1 MSKFRSFASTISL
14 HNQDVSGDVK
24 EYITKW
30 LESKEGAFGVLEADK
45 SGKLHAHFQI
55 WLSEATT
62 KDSAFK
68 RFNAQIKKHSPSSDL
83 NVAVKHVIAYND
95 DYYNKYCKK
104 DIVETLI
111 DNVPDGHADGLMTFD
126 EHGNPEV
133 LFPENPRSS
142 YYPTEAEQS
151 RAKKKSKCSDFY
163 FNNLDCLLDEHYP
176 DIKLN
181 KVYPIITHKEIAT
194 ALYELMFDKK
204 LIAVIVDDKRR
215 RNVAKCLFHY
225 RFPHYS
231 PEFCMT
237 SEEYESYRTFS
248 KICN

>member
-14 HNQDVSGDVK
+14 HNQDISGDVK
-24 EYITKW
+24 EYITTW
-30 LESKEGAFGVLEADK
+30 LESKLGAFGVLESDK
-45 SGKLHAHFQI
+45 SGKLHCHFQI
-55 WLSEATT
+55 WLEKAST
-62 KDSAFK
+62 KDSVFK
-68 RFNAQIKKHSPSSDL
+68 RFNAQIQKHSPSSIL
-83 NVAVKHVIAYND
+83 NVAVKHIIAYND
-95 DYYNKYCKK
+95 DYYNNYCKK

-111 DNVPDGHADGLMTFD
+111 DNVPED
-126 EHGNPEV
+126 
-133 LFPENPRSS
+133 PRTSF
-142 YYPTEAEQS
+142 YPTEAEQS
-151 RAKKKSKCSDFY
+151 RAKKKSKCSDYY

-181 KVYPIITHKEIAT
+181 NVYPIITHKEIAT
-194 ALYELMFDKK
+194 ALYELMFQKK

-248 KICN
+248 KISF